1 MTMLIKDDSKQ
12 CLSIFNGAFANP
24 LLIERLVLTIYAV
37 IFFIGLVGN
46 IMTIVIIKYNA
57 YLRTPTNFYLL
68 NLAVSD
74 LMMLLCNLPLE
85 MIEIYYRQWPL
96 PVAFCKLRSLCAEF
110 FTCSSILT
118 ILAFTCER
126 YFAIVHPIHF
136 HQLSHFR
143 RAQNII
149 IIIWCISLAF
159 SLPLG
164 LSFEIE
170 STTSTL
176 STSQYTSNRTRSA
189 PLNDSYSLLSNYCN
203 ACVPNKSVAKLWSI
217 IMIITS
223 LCFFYLPMLII
234 GAIYLFIGQALR
246 RANEYENHVEEA
258 EPSLSSIS
266 SNGMTLRRGVTSIPY
281 QSDTIATESIEM
293 KPAGTH
299 VGSYSWLKT
308 RARCQARQVVVK
320 TLGKQ
325 TWADRQGE
333 KKATSG
339 CFSFSSG
346 CGHRLLLLLCS
357 TLSATLTLSD
367 YGSQLEAQLGI
378 RSLFQDHGLSLCD
391 IRRDVLFRISDQ
403 SSALQRGF

>member
-1 MTMLIKDDSKQ
+1 MLVNDDSTQ
-12 CLSIFNGAFANP
+12 CLSIFHNTFSNT
-24 LLIERLVLTIYAV
+24 LLVERFVLTIYAV

-46 IMTIVIIKYNA
+46 IMTIVIIKYNT

-96 PVAFCKLRSLCAEF
+96 PVAFCKLRSICAEF

-143 RAQNII
+143 RARNII
-149 IIIWCISLAF
+149 VIIWCISLAF

-164 LSFEIE
+164 LSYEIE
-170 STTSTL
+170 SVNVPSSTAMPTP
-176 STSQYTSNRTRSA
+176 SSYNSSRTR
-189 PLNDSYSLLSNYCN
+189 LTRVNDTYSQLSNYCN
-203 ACVPNKSVAKLWSI
+203 SCVPSKSVEKIWSVV
-217 IMIITS
+217 MIIIS
-223 LCFFYLPMLII
+223 LCFFYLPMFII

-246 RANEYENHVEEA
+246 RANTYENHIEEA

-266 SNGMTLRRGVTSIPY
+266 SNGVMLRRGLTSTPY
-281 QSDTIATESIEM
+281 QSNIIVTESIEM
-293 KPAGTH
+293 KPATTH

-308 RARCQARQVVVK
+308 RARYQARQVVVK
-320 TLGKQ
+320 TLGKR
-325 TWADRQGE
+325 WRM
-333 KKATSG
+333 
-339 CFSFSSG
+339 
-346 CGHRLLLLLCS
+346 
-357 TLSATLTLSD
+357 
-367 YGSQLEAQLGI
+367 
-378 RSLFQDHGLSLCD
+378 
-391 IRRDVLFRISDQ
+391 
-403 SSALQRGF
+403 